1 MAVSNKQS
9 LSDFAVYSNNA
20 VICIV
25 TDFILALLPIPLIWT
40 LRISTRSHLSLTFVL
55 GLGLFTAVVGIARQT
70 SVPRM
75 FTEAEPWVRDSYA
88 VWQFIELNV
97 GIIAASSPATKPLLS
112 MFFDP
117 ANGFSRGGRSAEN
130 DGNNSQGALQERSA
144 QHNEEPDK
152 AHGQEAPPKRARRR
166 RRSFIQDPAAKS
178 PANPP
183 HLIRQL
189 TVSLAPMLYHRTA
202 SWSILSTT
210 RTHSRDTLFRP
221 LRSTNSLLSSSMLS
235 TPPSMIAGV
244 DSPYLDFTTYLCDA
258 AMDESR
264 GCTTIP

>member
-40 LRISTRSHLSLTFVL
+40 LRISTRSRLSLTFVL

-117 ANGFSRGGRSAEN
+117 ANGFFRGGRSAEN

-166 RRSFIQDPAAKS
+166 RSLSISLAETLYNPRASINGDVELEELTCKNKKGAVGIQD
-178 PANPP
+178 
-183 HLIRQL
+183 
-189 TVSLAPMLYHRTA
+189 
-202 SWSILSTT
+202 
-210 RTHSRDTLFRP
+210 
-221 LRSTNSLLSSSMLS
+221 
-235 TPPSMIAGV
+235 
-244 DSPYLDFTTYLCDA
+244 DA
-258 AMDESR
+258 
-264 GCTTIP
+264 TQQ